1 MGSALHDH
9 WSCVSGLGWSLAF
22 GGPVIGRA
30 SDGGVSQ
37 SGPPRLAEPQA
48 PGRLSLR
55 RAASLAPGSAGGPR
69 GPGFLRPQTEAKQGR
84 R

>member
-9 WSCVSGLGWSLAF
+9 WPCVSGLGWSLVF
-22 GGPVIGRA
+22 GRPVIGRA
-30 SDGGVSQ
+30 LGGGVPQ
-37 SGPPRLAEPQA
+37 SGPPQLAEPQA

-69 GPGFLRPQTEAKQGR
+69 GPESLRPQTETKQGR